1 MITLHISFRVASLA
15 LGQSYDCPSA
25 SEGTLK
31 DMDKSHQNFNTT
43 KPNKFVNHIHNSQP
57 PLYNIL
63 MAWLHGI
70 NFTGSSYHYM
80 WEIPFR
86 RFIIK
91 EKHVT
96 LGIMCHALIHLF
108 FAIFVWQLAFSWLFV
123 LSYYVHHLPKLE
135 HSIYSG
141 KIQLIKKLPWKHN
154 WKLLNGIYDI
164 QFSWYTSQVVAKIL
178 NNIINVS

>member
-80 WEIPFR
+80 WKIPFR

-96 LGIMCHALIHLF
+96 LGIMCHALIHLIFCNFSLAISF
-108 FAIFVWQLAFSWLFV
+108 FVVICIILLCASSAKTWTQYLFRENTTNQKATMETQLRTFKWYLRFPV
-123 LSYYVHHLPKLE
+123 L
-135 HSIYSG
+135 
-141 KIQLIKKLPWKHN
+141 
-154 WKLLNGIYDI
+154 
-164 QFSWYTSQVVAKIL
+164 WYTSQLVVKIL